1 VNEIFSTLKQI
12 TGYGLD
18 CMHGPAKV
26 GETRRIYLDASKAR
40 RELNWSSTVDLAE
53 GLKRTVEYFK
63 SAELVP

>member
-1 VNEIFSTLKQI
+1 VNEIFSVLKEI
-12 TGYGLD
+12 TGYNLD
-18 CMHGPAKV
+18 CLNGPAKV

-40 RELNWSSTVDLAE
+40 RELNWSATVNLED